1 MGIAIP
7 CLGTDDGDTA
17 STRGERGKPSS
28 VASGAAPGAGFG
40 GAADEQERRGSIII
54 KNLNWRA
61 TTYEHPAYPRRYIPH
76 RSFPINRPTERPS
89 LVRPSLTPILMMIVL
104 PSSSSASASKPNT
117 NTTREQA
124 TEDQ

>member
-1 MGIAIP
+1 M
-7 CLGTDDGDTA
+7 
-17 STRGERGKPSS
+17 SRHRRRGHRLDEGRAGKAKLSSERRC
-28 VASGAAPGAGFG
+28 AGAGFG